1 MELYDK
7 FKNVIKKMQE
17 NGMPLIWLRS
27 DNNKTPSVS
36 LTILA
41 ISVVLLTF
49 SILNEHFVWVNQGS
63 GGAFEFFI
71 AASGLYFGRK
81 ITGKNATIEKKDE

>member
-1 MELYDK
+1 MELYEK
-7 FKNVIKKMQE
+7 FLSKIKELQE
-17 NGMPLIWLRS
+17 KGVPLLWLRS
-27 DNNKTPSVS
+27 DNNQTPSVS

-49 SILNEHFVWVNQGS
+49 SVLNEHFLWADIGK

-71 AASGLYFGRK
+71 AASGLYFSRK
-81 ITGKNATIEKKDE
+81 ITTKNGSIEKKE